1 MPNEKEKI
9 IALTDEQRTIIAIQ
23 NLYRENERLKAENE
37 RLSKAAA
44 PAEGPKDALLEKL
57 CRKVAFKSLA
67 GYALENEA
75 KKAESYEDFAKKIE
89 YADFGFWGN
98 DEAKEIA
105 KDIPLSRFA
114 SYFGEELRE
123 TYEKARAGKG
133 E

>member
-1 MPNEKEKI
+1 MPNEKEKV
-9 IALTDEQRTIIAIQ
+9 IALTEEQRTIVAIQ

-37 RLSKAAA
+37 RLCKAAA

-67 GYALENEA
+67 GYALENAAKEA
-75 KKAESYEDFAKKIE
+75 EGYEEFAKKIE
-89 YADFGFWGN
+89 YGDFGFWGN

-105 KDIPLSRFA
+105 KDISLNRLV
-114 SYFGEELRE
+114 SYFNEELKE
-123 TYEKARAGKG
+123 FYDKAQAGKG

>member
-1 MPNEKEKI
+1 MPNEKEKV
-9 IALTDEQRTIIAIQ
+9 IALTDEQRTIVIIQ

-37 RLSKAAA
+37 RLCKAAA

-67 GYALENEA
+67 GYALASAANE
-75 KKAESYEDFAKKIE
+75 AESYDEFAKKIE
-89 YADFGFWGN
+89 FGGFWFWGN

-105 KDIPLSRFA
+105 KDIPLNRFL
-114 SYFGEELRE
+114 SYFDAELKE
-123 TYEKARAGKG
+123 FYDKAQAGKG

>member
-1 MPNEKEKI
+1 MTSKKEKI
-9 IALTDEQRTIIAIQ
+9 ALTEEQKAIVAIQ

-44 PAEGPKDALLEKL
+44 PAEGPKDAPMEKL
-57 CRKVAFKSLA
+57 CRKVAFQGLA
-67 GYALENEA
+67 GYALENAA
-75 KKAESYEDFAKKIE
+75 KEAESYEEFAKKIE
-89 YADFGFWGN
+89 YADFSFWGN
-98 DEAKEIA
+98 EEAKEIA

-123 TYEKARAGKG
+123 AYEKAQAGKG